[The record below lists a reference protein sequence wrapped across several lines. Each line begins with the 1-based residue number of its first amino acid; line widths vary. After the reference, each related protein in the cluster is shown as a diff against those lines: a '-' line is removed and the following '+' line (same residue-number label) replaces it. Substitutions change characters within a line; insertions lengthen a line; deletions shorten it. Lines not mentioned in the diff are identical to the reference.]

1 VQHRRRTSCSRAF
14 TLWLLAALPAC
25 AQTVVLEQGTPDG
38 GVPAGNDGSFGDGS
52 FGDGHCTG
60 QSQTPKPLSPEV
72 IVALDRSSTMAP
84 QLSTVLAALIPEVES
99 YQNVVRFGFIDFPDG
114 LQSCP
119 DSCCI
124 GELTPPP
131 AIPTSYTVFD
141 DAAYVCNTPG
151 AGGVSC
157 PTSAARPTE
166 VALRSCVSY
175 YQSDPQSGG
184 RFVLLITDGDPS
196 GQCGDAKGDCADAE
210 NEVGTL
216 YGLNNGVQTVIVDLG
231 MQSNSNDCLHELATG
246 QGQSGT
252 LYYYFPGPDGL
263 NDDLA
268 AITNMIASAA
278 CHLSLAMSVGDP
290 SQVAVSYF
298 GTPVPPDKNDGWTLD
313 TGNSTGLTLHGT
325 ACQSFINSRTYPQG
339 LAVTSSG
346 CSSGHGGQSTF

>member
-1 VQHRRRTSCSRAF
+1 VQRRSRTSSSHAF

-25 AQTVVLEQGTPDG
+25 AQTVVLEQGVPDG
-38 GVPAGNDGSFGDGS
+38 GASAGNDGSSSDGS
-52 FGDGHCTG
+52 FADGHCAG

-84 QLSTVLAALIPEVES
+84 QIATVLAALVPEVES
-99 YQNVVRFGFIDFPDG
+99 YQNVIRFGFVDFPDS

-131 AIPTSYTVFD
+131 AMPTSYTVFD

-151 AGGVSC
+151 TGGFTC

-166 VALRSCVSY
+166 TALQSCVSY
-175 YQSDPQSGG
+175 YQRDPQTGG

-216 YGLNNGVQTVIVDLG
+216 HGLNNNVQTVIVDLG
-231 MQSNSNDCLHELATG
+231 MQSDANDCLHELATG
-246 QGQSGT
+246 QGQNGT
-252 LYYYFPGPDGL
+252 LYYYFPGPNGL

-268 AITNMIASAA
+268 SITNVIASAA
-278 CHLSLAMSVGDP
+278 CHLTL
-290 SQVAVSYF
+290 
-298 GTPVPPDKNDGWTLD
+298 GTPPNDPTQVSVSFFGSPIAQDKNDGWTLD
-313 TGNSTGLTLHGT
+313 TGNSVGLTLHGT
-325 ACQSFINSRTYPQG
+325 ACQNYINSHNYPQG
-339 LAVTSSG
+339 LEVTSAG
-346 CSSGHGGQSTF
+346 CSTSRGGQSTF